1 MVGFLKKYICANTGF
16 VQFTIIF
23 DTGCGN
29 IDINAANGAVFVF
42 DAVNSFDAF
51 QNIIQWIIYRVFTCF
66 QSQALMSHILKCDNF
81 AADFILSEFFSGDV
95 FVYTVIRAINA
106 AVNTVV

>member
-1 MVGFLKKYICANTGF
+1 M
-16 VQFTIIF
+16 QFAIIF
-23 DTGCGN
+23 DTGCGD

-42 DAVNSFDAF
+42 DTVNSFDAF
-51 QNIIQWIIYRVFTCF
+51 ENIIQWIIYRVFAGF
-66 QSQALMSHILKCDNF
+66 QSQPFMAHILERDNF
-81 AADFILSEFFSGDV
+81 AADFILREFFSGDV